1 MRSVDQTAKA
11 LTALAIALVK
21 NKTRMSEQMR
31 ESLTEAV
38 HKTVME
44 PERMPANSHNERS
57 VNADT
62 IRNSR

>member
-11 LTALAIALVK
+11 LRALAKVLVD
-21 NKTRMSEQMR
+21 NETRMSEQMR

-38 HKTVME
+38 HRTLME
-44 PERMPANSHNERS
+44 QMPANAYNERS

-62 IRNSR
+62 VSNR